1 MSGQGAESSADLL
14 FQAPRWSAYLW
25 VALGGALGA
34 CARFALATFALS
46 RAGAVLWGTLAAN
59 LLGCLALGW
68 VAAWA
73 ERSGLGAHAP
83 ARLFWAV
90 GVLGAFTTF
99 STFSLEAWDLAR
111 RDSYG
116 TSALYLGA
124 SVGLGLAAVWLG
136 RAWGLRG
143 A

>member
-1 MSGQGAESSADLL
+1 MSGHGAETSADLL
-14 FQAPRWSAYLW
+14 LEAPRWSAYLW

-34 CARFALATFALS
+34 SARFALATLALS
-46 RAGAVLWGTLAAN
+46 RTGAVLWGTLAAN

-73 ERSGLGAHAP
+73 ERTGLGSHAP

-111 RDSYG
+111 RDAWG
-116 TSALYLGA
+116 WSAAYMGA

-136 RAWGLRG
+136 RAWHLRG

>member
-1 MSGQGAESSADLL
+1 MNGQGAETSADLL
-14 FQAPRWSAYLW
+14 FEAPRWSAYLW

-34 CARFALATFALS
+34 CGRFALATLALS
-46 RAGAVLWGTLAAN
+46 RTGAALWGTLSAN

-73 ERSGLGAHAP
+73 ERSGLGSQAP

-111 RDSYG
+111 RDSWG
-116 TSALYLGA
+116 ASAAYLGA
-124 SVGLGLAAVWLG
+124 SVGLGLLAVWLG
-136 RAWGLRG
+136 RSWGMR
-143 A
+143 AA